1 MAGCHIELWQIER
14 RIRNVRCLKGATV
27 TSISEYCHQIRTLEL
42 VNNLR
47 FNFEN
52 DGMRSKCILIQP
64 RFFLS
69 FRFLNVLL
77 FLALATIDG
86 SSITLNDDES
96 EYIQQHGVLA
106 AAGELPGRNVRS
118 VGRCVER

>member
-64 RFFLS
+64 RFFFIFQVPQRTPFPGIS
-69 FRFLNVLL
+69 HNRRFFNH
-77 FLALATIDG
+77 TK
-86 SSITLNDDES
+86 
-96 EYIQQHGVLA
+96 
-106 AAGELPGRNVRS
+106 
-118 VGRCVER
+118 